1 MAIQTKTVR
10 NALVW
15 YDDRYDNRW
24 VAAAG
29 SNVLTWE
36 LPVAIPKD
44 DTTNDPSALVNTEV
58 GTNTVLSSTT
68 TGDRM
73 LVTTGGTE
81 YNGVNLQGHGSAF
94 VIAATKPAYY
104 GCRVA
109 MQNGAKGDYLFGL
122 CEVDTT
128 LLATS
133 AAHAVTVTDDG
144 IYFYQLNDETTMKF
158 NNELGGVIDSTNSA
172 VTTGDGVYHDYEFYY
187 DGISTLYAYV
197 DGTEITTISTGLAD
211 QALTPSFNVRAG
223 DDGAEILS
231 VAFDAFFQRESW
243 RRWRGNPECCMV

>member
-29 SNVLTWE
+29 QNVLTWE
-36 LPVAIPKD
+36 LPVGIPKD
-44 DTTNDPSALVNTEV
+44 DTTNDPSAFVNTET
-58 GTNTVLSSTT
+58 GTNTILSSTT

-81 YNGVNLQGHGSAF
+81 YNGVNLQAHGSAF
-94 VIAATKPAYY
+94 VIAATKPCYY
-104 GCRVA
+104 GCRIAV
-109 MQNGAKGDYLFGL
+109 QNGAKGDYLFGL

-128 LLATS
+128 LMAT
-133 AAHAVTVTDDG
+133 ATAHAVSVTDDG
-144 IYFYQLNDETTMKF
+144 LYFYQINDETVIKF
-158 NNELGGVIDSTNSA
+158 NNELGGVITSTTTGI
-172 VTTGDGVYHDYEFYY
+172 TTGDATYHDYEFYY
-187 DGISTLYAYV
+187 DGISTLYAYA
-197 DGTEITTISTGLAD
+197 DGTEIVTISTGLAD

-223 DDGAEILS
+223 DDGAEIAYIQWS
-231 VAFDAFFQRESW
+231 KAIQIV
-243 RRWRGNPECCMV
+243 G